1 MPRAGLNPEI
11 VIDAAAAIADAD
23 GLEAVTLAAVAERL
37 GVKPPSLYKHV
48 DGLDAILRGIALRGL
63 REANARIV
71 HAIIG
76 LAREDALEALART
89 YWRFSVEHRGLY
101 AATLRAPKPG
111 ESEIEAAGG
120 ILVGVIGSVLKGFG
134 LSGEDALHAV
144 RGMRAI
150 VHGFVSLEA
159 VGGFGLALDIEE
171 SFLRLVR
178 SFAIGLGTAGPK
190 TRRPA
195 LRASPATAN

>member
-11 VIDAAAAIADAD
+11 VIDAAAAIADEE
-23 GLEAVTLAAVAERL
+23 GLEAVTLAAIADRL

-48 DGLDAILRGIALRGL
+48 DGLDAILRGVALRGL

-76 LAREDALEALART
+76 LAREDALVALARA
-89 YWRFSVEHRGLY
+89 YWRFSIEHRGLY
-101 AATLRAPKPG
+101 AATLRAPRPG
-111 ESEIEAAGG
+111 ETEIEAAGG

-159 VGGFGLALDIEE
+159 AGGFGLALNVEE

-178 SFAIGLGTAGPK
+178 GFAAGLASTGPK
-190 TRRPA
+190 ARRHA
-195 LRASPATAN
+195 LRIAPAGAA